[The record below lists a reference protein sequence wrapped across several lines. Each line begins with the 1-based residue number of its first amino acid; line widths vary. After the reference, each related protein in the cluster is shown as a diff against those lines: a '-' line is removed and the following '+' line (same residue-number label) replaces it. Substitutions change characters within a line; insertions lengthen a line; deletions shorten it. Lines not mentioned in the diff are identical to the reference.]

1 VTAESPEQSFEH
13 ATPGH
18 GAPPR
23 RRPLPERALDTSPEA
38 PWPVRLLSTKMAT
51 YIARMP
57 AVWVEGQVVQLVQ
70 RPGTSVAYLTLRD
83 PDVDF
88 SLPVTVH
95 HRVLAA
101 LPAPLVDGARV
112 VVHARPTFWEKRG
125 TLQLSADSVQPV
137 GVGELL
143 ARIEHLKRVLA
154 SEGLLDPARRKRLP
168 FLPGV
173 VGLVCGRAS
182 AAERDVV
189 ENARRRWP
197 AVRFSVRQVAV
208 QGVNAVTEV
217 VAALRELD
225 DDPTV
230 DVIVIARGGGSLED
244 LLPFSNETLV
254 RAVVAA
260 RTPVVSAIGHEV
272 DSPLVDL
279 VADHRASTPTDAGK
293 AVVPDV
299 SEQQSGLAAATARLR
314 RAVTGAVRHEQAV
327 LDGLRSRPVLAQP
340 DLLVEARAAQ
350 VSAQRD
356 RIRRCLASRLD
367 RGDDDLRHLR
377 TQVRSL
383 SPAATLD
390 RGYAVVQ
397 RADGAVVSAPDQVTA
412 GDRLRIRVAGG
423 DLSADVSS
431 GDASTPTGDRRPV
444 SPSADRVAE

>member
-1 VTAESPEQSFEH
+1 
-13 ATPGH
+13 
-18 GAPPR
+18 
-23 RRPLPERALDTSPEA
+23 
-38 PWPVRLLSTKMAT
+38 VRLLSTKMAA

-83 PDVDF
+83 ADVDF

-95 HRVLAA
+95 QRFLAA
-101 LPAPLVDGARV
+101 MPTELTDGARV
-112 VVHARPTFWEKRG
+112 VVHARPQFWEKRG
-125 TLQLSADSVQPV
+125 TLQLQADAIRPI

-143 ARIEHLKRVLA
+143 ARIEHLKRLLA
-154 SEGLLDPARRKRLP
+154 SEGLLEPSRRKRLP

-197 AVRFSVRQVAV
+197 AVRFAIRQVAV

-217 VAALRELD
+217 TAALRELD
-225 DDPTV
+225 DDPAV
-230 DVIVIARGGGSLED
+230 EVIVIARGGGSLED

-254 RAVVAA
+254 GAVVAA

-272 DSPLVDL
+272 DSPLLDL

-299 SEQQSGLAAATARLR
+299 AEQQNALDSVRARLR
-314 RAVTGAVRHEQAV
+314 RAVTGVVRHEQAV
-327 LDGLRSRPVLAQP
+327 LDGLLTRPTLAEPHRIVDSRAHEVT
-340 DLLVEARAAQ
+340 AA
-350 VSAQRD
+350 RD
-356 RIRRCLASRLD
+356 RARRCFAARLD
-367 RGDDDLRHLR
+367 RGEDDVRHLA
-377 TQVRSL
+377 TQVRAL

-397 RADGAVVSAPDQVTA
+397 GQDGAVVRQPDDVTA
-412 GDRLRIRVAGG
+412 GEHLRVRVAGG
-423 DLSADVSS
+423 NIAAEVSQ
-431 GDASTPTGDRRPV
+431 PV
-444 SPSADRVAE
+444 DRVRP